1 MQEIRL
7 TKANNELGAAEALLA
22 AKQAEFDI
30 VKAKCDAALK
40 EKQVCLLLYKT
51 CIISILL

>member
-22 AKQAEFDI
+22 AKQAEFDV

-51 CIISILL
+51 SIISILL